1 MLWPLSN
8 TAWTASARWFW
19 IMIIVFTVV
28 RLTLVTL
35 GLPRTRIRLFQ
46 EPVPARSP
54 SSLPISEREP
64 AGPGVCP
71 DDGFL
76 PRGPR
81 GK

>member
-1 MLWPLSN
+1 MLWPLED

-54 SSLPISEREP
+54 AARMMDSRR
-64 AGPGVCP
+64 ADRGVN
-71 DDGFL
+71 D
-76 PRGPR
+76 RR
-81 GK
+81 TKYSAK